1 MEVMAYQFSRLPYS
15 DSLKL
20 LEADI
25 QQANALAAE
34 ITRTKGGTLLQM
46 KLAYNHLAPLFLL
59 LLQWMDFSCTC
70 LLLRYL
76 DLFHIV
82 VSKVHNDG
90 RSNMT
95 PPGRKA
101 TIREFYAIILPSLQR
116 LHGSMEKLNIC
127 KSGHSSIE
135 SSSYGKKLIEGD
147 AKPIHVDLE
156 REDECGICLE
166 PCTKMVLPNCCHA
179 MCIKC
184 YRKWNKLSESCP
196 FCRGT
201 LRRVNSEDLWVLT
214 CNEDVVDAETVSKED
229 LLRFNLYINNLPKD
243 HPDALFLMYYEYL
256 I

>member
-1 MEVMAYQFSRLPYS
+1 MEVMAYQLSRLPYS

-25 QQANALAAE
+25 HHANALAAE
-34 ITRTKGGTLLQM
+34 ITRAKGETLLQM
-46 KLAYNHLAPLFLL
+46 KLAYDHLAPLFLL

-70 LLLRYL
+70 FLLRYL

-82 VSKVHNDG
+82 VYKVHNDG
-90 RSNMT
+90 RSNT
-95 PPGRKA
+95 HGRKA
-101 TIREFYAIILPSLQR
+101 TIREFYAIILPSLER
-116 LHGSMEKLNIC
+116 LHGSMEKLDIC
-127 KSGHSSIE
+127 KNGHSSVDG
-135 SSSYGKKLIEGD
+135 SSYGKKMIEGD
-147 AKPIHVDLE
+147 AKPINVDLE
-156 REDECGICLE
+156 REDECGVCLE

-184 YRKWNKLSESCP
+184 YHKWNKLSESCP
-196 FCRGT
+196 FCRGS

-243 HPDALFLMYYEYL
+243 HPDALFFMYYEYL